1 MAGSPAAPLL
11 ADAHCH
17 LQLSP
22 LGGCVERTLRRARE
36 KGVGALMVC
45 ATHPDEFDA
54 VERMAGLHD
63 TGSGSIM
70 VLVSLGV
77 HPFRAADVSAPPP
90 SGAEA
95 EAAWVADV
103 RNRIERSGRRIG
115 IGECGLDRS
124 PSGLARCPMDVQL
137 AVFEAQVALAAE
149 LGLPLTV
156 HCVRA
161 VAHVATAL
169 RRHAPLRAPVVLHS
183 WAGKPGALGELTAL
197 GCVPSFSGAVCNPAF
212 KAARSSAAAC
222 AQDALLAETDSPDQL
237 PVCMRDSRCGGG
249 GRGAGEGLVGAATA
263 ASVRAAGSAAATPR
277 APPPAAATSGGGAQG
292 PCCSGASAA
301 RSSGSANEPCN
312 VSVVAEHLAAIRG
325 ERPAALAARLSRNF
339 VATFGALDKDGHLE
353 RALGTR
359 GAPTESKAKLATGA
373 DAESAEP

>member
-1 MAGSPAAPLL
+1 
-11 ADAHCH
+11 
-17 LQLSP
+17 
-22 LGGCVERTLRRARE
+22 
-36 KGVGALMVC
+36 MVC

-237 PVCMRDSRCGGG
+237 PVCMRDSRMPV
-249 GRGAGEGLVGAATA
+249 GR
-263 ASVRAAGSAAATPR
+263 S
-277 APPPAAATSGGGAQG
+277 
-292 PCCSGASAA
+292 SAA
-301 RSSGSANEPCN
+301 RAVEKADQRRVWLWVSGGVVCVVLLLVV
-312 VSVVAEHLAAIRG
+312 VSRSFSRGVAMRGLAQQPPHPPSRQELGNAGWLLLHKIATTF
-325 ERPAALAARLSRNF
+325 EDDPSPAEQARLRRFLDDWSYLYPCSECAGHFQALLRENPPDTSSRLAFMAWLCQAHNTVNKRLGKELF
-339 VATFGALDKDGHLE
+339 PCDVEALEG
-353 RALGTR
+353 RWG
-359 GAPTESKAKLATGA
+359 GCGC
-373 DAESAEP
+373 AEKSAG